1 MEIRIIQKRW
11 NIFFDRY
18 EILADNN
25 LLYYAKSKPFSFYAQ
40 IALMDLKKK
49 ELLSVK
55 REPNLTNFLNYSI
68 NYGLSNSI
76 EIRSESAISY
86 NIRTSKGTI
95 YFHEQKGNA
104 IAIFLNEKHIG
115 IISKNKKKIL
125 GADKYL
131 IKIEKDEVDPL
142 NVIAFTLAYDNKY
155 HNDTD
160 AIVTYDY
167 GNIVINPEKEIDLN
181 WEPKK

>member
-1 MEIRIIQKRW
+1 MEIRIFQKRW

-18 EILADNN
+18 EILVDNN
-25 LLYYAKSKPFSFYAQ
+25 LMYYAKSKPFSFYSQ
-40 IALMDLKKK
+40 IGLEDLDNY

-55 REPNLTNFLNYSI
+55 REPNLTDFLNYSI

-86 NIRTSKGTI
+86 NIRISKGTI
-95 YFHEQKGNA
+95 YFHEQKSNA

-115 IISKNKKKIL
+115 IISKNHKKIL
-125 GADKYL
+125 GEDKYL
-131 IKIEKDEVDPL
+131 IKLEKYEIDPL
-142 NVIAFTLAYDNKY
+142 IVIAFTLAYDNKY

-160 AIVTYDY
+160 SVVTYDY
-167 GNIVINPEKEIDLN
+167 DNIVINPEKEIDLN
-181 WEPKK
+181 WEPKE